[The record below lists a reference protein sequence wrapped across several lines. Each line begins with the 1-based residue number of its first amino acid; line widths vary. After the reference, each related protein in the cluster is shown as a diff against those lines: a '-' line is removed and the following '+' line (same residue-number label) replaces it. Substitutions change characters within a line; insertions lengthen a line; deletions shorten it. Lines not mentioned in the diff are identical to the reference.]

1 MNNPSTNGRRLF
13 RAVLPAV
20 IWAALIFVASSIP
33 SEDIPVAPI
42 FEYDKLIH
50 LTIYF
55 VFAAL
60 VYRAL
65 RFEGISPFVRSRAAI
80 LTVGIIT
87 FYGMTDEFHQ
97 HFVPGRTMDVFDWV
111 ADVAGGILCV
121 VVMSYQSRRNHWK
134 KASPES

>member
-1 MNNPSTNGRRLF
+1 MNNPSTHRSRLF

-33 SEDIPVAPI
+33 SEDIPASPI
-42 FEYDKLIH
+42 LDYDKLIH
-50 LTIYF
+50 MAIYF

-60 VYRAL
+60 MYRAL
-65 RFEGISPFVRSRAAI
+65 RFGGISPALRTRAAI
-80 LTVGIIT
+80 LTIGIIT
-87 FYGMTDEFHQ
+87 LYGATDEFHQ

-121 VVMSYQSRRNHWK
+121 VVLSFLSRWNRRK
-134 KASPES
+134 DASPES